1 MNRWFKTAS
10 TLMAAAVLLGAFG
23 AHALKAR
30 LSPEALA
37 IYHTGVLYHFIHALG
52 IFAVSYAYD
61 YPKSRKNRANL
72 AGILTTAG
80 IVFFSGSLYLL
91 AVTGIHAFGM
101 ITPIG
106 GLLFIAGWIALIVS

>member
-52 IFAVSYAYD
+52 MFAVSYAYD
-61 YPKSRKNRANL
+61 HPKSRKNRANL
-72 AGILTTAG
+72 AGMING
-80 IVFFSGSLYLL
+80 QSLGRK
-91 AVTGIHAFGM
+91 ARFQCVRAER
-101 ITPIG
+101 
-106 GLLFIAGWIALIVS
+106 S

>member
-1 MNRWFKTAS
+1 M
-10 TLMAAAVLLGAFG
+10 
-23 AHALKAR
+23 
-30 LSPEALA
+30 
-37 IYHTGVLYHFIHALG
+37 
-52 IFAVSYAYD
+52 
-61 YPKSRKNRANL
+61 
-72 AGILTTAG
+72 TAG

>member
-1 MNRWFKTAS
+1 MNRWFKMAA
-10 TLMAAAVLLGAFG
+10 TLMALAVLLGAFG

-30 LSPEALA
+30 LSSEALTV
-37 IYHTGVLYHFIHALG
+37 YHTGTLYHFLHALG
-52 IFAVSYAYD
+52 LFAVSYAYEHSN
-61 YPKSRKNRANL
+61 SRKNRVNL
-72 AGILTTAG
+72 AGLFLTAG
-80 IVFFSGSLYLL
+80 VVFFSGSLYLL